1 MFFVF
6 SAAAVAETA
15 PLMNKASAPGKAA
28 PARPAAPQAKV
39 ASHEETMDSI
49 DLPVMAA
56 SNRLST
62 YSAAFLFS
70 LLWWLVIVYFYIN
83 GVSSKTI
90 QSCLASTQVITVLQM
105 LPYKLHSPDIQS
117 AVYTIN
123 KKFNVQTKFFDA
135 IVPTLPAGAQSANKV
150 PMATGAYAGQPW
162 REYNKF
168 TLNYPFP
175 NSIAG
180 STNWMEYNIVFNQL
194 SDVSPECLEP
204 FRQFFFINA
213 DGSCQ
218 GCL

>member
-1 MFFVF
+1 M
-6 SAAAVAETA
+6 S
-15 PLMNKASAPGKAA
+15 KALAPGKP
-28 PARPAAPQAKV
+28 PAEPNIKAKI
-39 ASHEETMDSI
+39 ASNHETTD
-49 DLPVMAA
+49 DVNLPVLAA
-56 SNRLST
+56 SNRSST
-62 YSAAFLFS
+62 YLAAFLFS
-70 LLWWLVIVYFYIN
+70 LLWWLIIIYFYIN

-90 QSCLASTQVITVLQM
+90 QSCLASTQVITMLQM

-123 KKFNVQTKFFDA
+123 KKFDVQAKFFDA
-135 IVPTLPAGAQSANKV
+135 IVPTAPAGAQPSGANKP
-150 PMATGAYAGQPW
+150 PMASGAYAGQPW

-175 NSIAG
+175 NTIAG
-180 STNWMEYNIVFNQL
+180 STNWMEYTIVFNRL
-194 SDVSPECLEP
+194 ADVSPECLEP